1 MNPAPESCRLG
12 PGPGESAFLLG
23 VRLAVGSLWLY
34 TAILKLQSGGVIDGV
49 FRPTGPMNFSQAV
62 ISFDIVPAGAVP
74 FVSFLVPW
82 TEAVVGAALV
92 LGLWTRAAGVLSTAM
107 LLSFTLAVISVIARG
122 KNIECGCF
130 GRYKLF
136 CEGPV
141 GLCKV
146 GENLVLMAISIIP
159 MCRGGGFAAL
169 AKDEC
174 TLCRP
179 TAA

>member
-1 MNPAPESCRLG
+1 MSQAPAACSLS
-12 PGPGESAFLLG
+12 PGPGESAFLLA

-62 ISFDIVPAGAVP
+62 ISFDLLPASAVG
-74 FVSFLVPW
+74 FVSFLIPW

-107 LLSFTLAVISVIARG
+107 LLSFTLAVVSVIARG

-146 GENLVLMAISIIP
+146 GENLVLLALSIVP
-159 MCRGGGFAAL
+159 MCRGGGFAEL
-169 AKDEC
+169 AKDDC
-174 TLCRP
+174 PLCR
-179 TAA
+179 TTR